1 MINNLRVINI
11 PEANKGMNGW
21 SLEAEESNA
30 DEIRDSVNSTGSL
43 SLRLEQVGAPQV
55 IVERGPI
62 LIQAC
67 VTVRG

>member
-1 MINNLRVINI
+1 
-11 PEANKGMNGW
+11 MNGW